1 MSRQEDII
9 ALVNQEKK
17 VPVNS
22 LAEKLGVS
30 SVTIRKD
37 LDKLEERGILHREH
51 GYAVINNSDDIN
63 FRLAQNYNLKRLI
76 AQSAAEAI
84 QDDDMIMIESGSTC
98 TLLAE
103 EIARSN
109 KQVTIITNSCFIA
122 SYIRKYPSVRIIL
135 LGGEYQKDSQVNI
148 GPLVEQNVNNFFV
161 DKFFVGIDGFDK
173 EKGFMGTDIE
183 RSQTANTMRQIA
195 RETIIL
201 TDSSKFQQR
210 GRVAEFDLSDIAMI
224 YTDKGIS
231 EESKAYFNSHQI
243 EVVTA

>member
-224 YTDKGIS
+224 YTD
-231 EESKAYFNSHQI
+231 
-243 EVVTA
+243 